1 MIGWLR
7 GRATTTPVIGC
18 YGKLPLDREF
28 LRLNATHPEV
38 EAVDR
43 WIQGGMAA
51 AQSRLAGRPEGEG
64 RGVYGGWRG
73 GDFLFPPP
81 EKGQRYCIG
90 HMHPSQDS
98 AGRRF
103 PCTLFLLAG
112 VRQAEP
118 AFLVPL
124 RYHAYLD
131 GAAQVAR
138 TGEEMGD
145 RSAWLERVRGLAA
158 LAEPREVVF
167 PVEEGLGGR
176 LSRLL
181 PDAEIY
187 APTLQLLIETA
198 VDRPRGGW
206 ALRLPAVEVQGAV
219 SGWLQ
224 LLDCLRR
231 RDAAPHAAV
240 WGDGVLWVFGG
251 PPSSGLFLNL
261 LGMPLDDRLVDAM
274 DGETLAAA
282 GRRLASG
289 IAAALD
295 AGGVP
300 VPRLASWRWR

>member
-1 MIGWLR
+1 M
-7 GRATTTPVIGC
+7 
-18 YGKLPLDREF
+18 DREF

-38 EAVDR
+38 AAVDR

-51 AQSRLAGRPEGEG
+51 AHSRLDGRPEGEG

-73 GDFLFPPP
+73 GDFFFPPP

-112 VRQAEP
+112 ARQAEP

-124 RYHAYLD
+124 RYQAYLD

-138 TGEEMGD
+138 TGEEMVD
-145 RSAWLERVRGLAA
+145 RTAWLERVRGLAA
-158 LAEPREVVF
+158 LVEPREVVY
-167 PVEEGLGGR
+167 PVEEELEAR

-187 APTLQLLIETA
+187 APTLQLLIETV

-206 ALRLPAVEVQGAV
+206 VLRLPVAEGQGTT
-219 SGWLQ
+219 SGWLH
-224 LLDCLRR
+224 LLDCLRP
-231 RDAAPHAAV
+231 RDAASHAAV
-240 WGDGVLWVFGG
+240 WGDDVLWVVGG
-251 PPSSGLFLNL
+251 SPAPGVFLTL
-261 LGMPLDDRLVDAM
+261 LGMGQDERLVDAM
-274 DGETLAAA
+274 DAPTLAAA
-282 GRRLASG
+282 GGRLVPG

-300 VPRLASWRWR
+300 VSRLAGWRWR

>member
-1 MIGWLR
+1 VIGWLR
-7 GRATTTPVIGC
+7 SRAATTPVVGC

-51 AQSRLAGRPEGEG
+51 AHSRLDGRPEGEG

-73 GDFLFPPP
+73 GDFVFPPP

-112 VRQAEP
+112 ARQAEP

-124 RYHAYLD
+124 RYQAYLD

-138 TGEEMGD
+138 SGEEMVD
-145 RSAWLERVRGLAA
+145 RTAWLERVRGLAS
-158 LAEPREVVF
+158 LAEPREGAF
-167 PVEEGLGGR
+167 PGDEGLGAR

-181 PDAEIY
+181 PDPEIY
-187 APTLQLLIETA
+187 APTLQLLIETV

-206 ALRLPAVEVQGAV
+206 ALRLPVVEEQGAV
-219 SGWLQ
+219 SGWLH
-224 LLDCLRR
+224 LLDCLRP

-240 WGDGVLWVFGG
+240 WGDGVLFAVGG
-251 PPSSGLFLNL
+251 PPGAGVFLNL
-261 LGMPLDDRLVDAM
+261 LGMTQDDRLVDGM

-282 GRRLASG
+282 SRRLATG
-289 IAAALD
+289 IATALD

-300 VPRLASWRWR
+300 VSRLSGWRWR